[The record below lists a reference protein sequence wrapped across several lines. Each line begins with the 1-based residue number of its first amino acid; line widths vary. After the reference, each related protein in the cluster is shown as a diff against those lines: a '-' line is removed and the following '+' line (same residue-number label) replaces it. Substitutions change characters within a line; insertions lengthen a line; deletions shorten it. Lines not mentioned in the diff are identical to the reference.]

1 MSLWTCFYSF
11 LCWFTTLFLW
21 CFYWFFS
28 YCSLEISLLFLMIA
42 LVLFLELVFR
52 HASKGDSST
61 SFLNQILHLTNPHD
75 KLSTF
80 VLYPSHGFPSIYRL
94 TLWDSRLGHLSLSPV
109 IYRKEDSEW
118 RTWALMISVFCLEWL
133 RYGWFSIFLF
143 MDFDF
148 PYCSVTSS
156 LTLWAFSYTLL
167 ILAWNVKLL
176 LCSLDLIACI
186 IIALSCILL
195 LVQLDLFATCGVHW
209 SDYSCFLCGL
219 ICSPLCLTMLWLWPM
234 LFHHGV
240 RLQYRCDF

>member
-94 TLWDSRLGHLSLSPV
+94 TLWDSRLGHLSLSPLSY
-109 IYRKEDSEW
+109 IGRRIRNGEHELWWSRSFAWSDWDTDGSPYSCSW
-118 RTWALMISVFCLEWL
+118 T
-133 RYGWFSIFLF
+133 SIFRIAVWHLH
-143 MDFDF
+143 
-148 PYCSVTSS
+148 
-156 LTLWAFSYTLL
+156 
-167 ILAWNVKLL
+167 L
-176 LCSLDLIACI
+176 LCEHSHTLFLYLLEMWNCSCAHLI
-186 IIALSCILL
+186 S
-195 LVQLDLFATCGVHW
+195 
-209 SDYSCFLCGL
+209 
-219 ICSPLCLTMLWLWPM
+219 
-234 LFHHGV
+234 
-240 RLQYRCDF
+240 